1 MNEKTLFDLCTK
13 AETDRR
19 EANGRVSVMA
29 FRKQSDGALQ
39 KKAYMERLLRDACEY
54 AALRGEG
61 GTEPLGLIHQVEV
74 TPVRELNED
83 AILQLCMSVPA
94 ENRRKGVFLMNASAM
109 YALHGKLSGGALKL
123 ITSDWQG
130 FKILNRPVVL
140 LNNMPCMGE
149 GQVPILFGD
158 FGSVYILSAG
168 HEDMHEKP
176 HGRHPSNVICTMEGY
191 MGCTLSNREAV
202 KGLKMV

>member
-1 MNEKTLFDLCTK
+1 MNEKTLFDLCSK

-19 EANGRVSVMA
+19 EANGRVSMMA

-83 AILQLCMSVPA
+83 AIL
-94 ENRRKGVFLMNASAM
+94 
-109 YALHGKLSGGALKL
+109 
-123 ITSDWQG
+123 
-130 FKILNRPVVL
+130 
-140 LNNMPCMGE
+140 
-149 GQVPILFGD
+149 
-158 FGSVYILSAG
+158 
-168 HEDMHEKP
+168 
-176 HGRHPSNVICTMEGY
+176 
-191 MGCTLSNREAV
+191 
-202 KGLKMV
+202 